1 MKTSSQITGRRG
13 EDAACLYLISLGH
26 TIVARNWRHSHQEID
41 IISLYGE
48 ELHIVEV
55 KSRTVPAVALPEL
68 NVNARKRRLV
78 AGAASAFL
86 LSGARKDLPP
96 ELEVCFDI
104 IAIIFDGG
112 IPSIEYYPRAY
123 YPLYY

>member
-1 MKTSSQITGRRG
+1 MKTSRQLTGRKG

-41 IISLYGE
+41 IISLYAG

-55 KSRTVPAVALPEL
+55 KTRTAPVVAQPEL

-86 LSGARKDLPP
+86 LSPARKNLPRDL
-96 ELEVCFDI
+96 EICFDI
-104 IAIIFDGG
+104 IAIIFDAGV
-112 IPSIEYYPRAY
+112 PVIEYYPRAY